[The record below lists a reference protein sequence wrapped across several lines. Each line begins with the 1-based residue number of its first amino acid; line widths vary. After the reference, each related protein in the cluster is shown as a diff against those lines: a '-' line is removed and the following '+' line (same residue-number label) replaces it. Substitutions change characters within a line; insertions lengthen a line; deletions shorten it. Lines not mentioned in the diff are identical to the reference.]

1 MPYERYSH
9 TFKKR
14 RWQEKLKE
22 YQWFVGYDWIL
33 FFFAAIFS
41 GLMITTMYTDIDPEL
56 VDIAVY
62 QLIMGVIGLL
72 MGLVINAKRLRV
84 SMPTQKDAEKMFT
97 YVLSAF
103 ILLQIINNGIL
114 MADLSAFGTFQITP
128 DMNIALTAAVMEEA
142 LYSFAFTTFFYTIFL
157 YMIVRLLQK
166 QSEEIKLAAQII
178 ASAMVGLFF
187 VFIHVG
193 IYGVDPTIVAM
204 LFINRAVY
212 AFVYIRT
219 RNLMVPTALHLM
231 HNMLVLLAF

>member
-1 MPYERYSH
+1 MTRTRYSH

-14 RWQEKLKE
+14 NWQDKLRE

-41 GLMITTMYTDIDPEL
+41 GLMITTMYADVDPEL

-62 QLIMGVIGLL
+62 QLIMGVVGLL

-84 SMPTQKDAEKMFT
+84 SMPTQKDAEQLFT
-97 YVLSAF
+97 YVLSSF
-103 ILLQIINNGIL
+103 ILLQIVNNGLL
-114 MADLSAFGTFQITP
+114 MADLSVFGTFQITP

-157 YMIVRLLQK
+157 YMLVRLLQK
-166 QSEEIKLAAQII
+166 QSEEIKTVAQVI

-187 VFIHVG
+187 VFIHIG

-219 RNLMVPTALHLM
+219 RNLMVPTALHCL
-231 HNMLVLLAF
+231 HNFLCLL